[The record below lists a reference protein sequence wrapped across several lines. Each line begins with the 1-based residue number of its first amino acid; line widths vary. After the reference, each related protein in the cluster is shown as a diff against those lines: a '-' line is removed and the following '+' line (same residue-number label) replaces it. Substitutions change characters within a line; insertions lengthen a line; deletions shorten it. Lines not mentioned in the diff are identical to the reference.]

1 MNIRLMSSK
10 IQKQYSQ
17 VDKTRMSNQAK
28 LIVGIDASR
37 NRSGGAKAHLIGL
50 IVNGNPL
57 EHGIHQVHIWAYKSL
72 LDSVP
77 DQPWLV
83 KHNPPALEKSLIYQV
98 LWQLFYLPSEFLQ
111 LGCDI
116 MLNTDAGTMSSVSP
130 SVTMSRDMLS
140 YEPGEI
146 ERYGW
151 SKARLRL
158 ILLSYIQN
166 RSLRR
171 SDGAVFLTKY
181 AAKVIQQSCGNLS
194 RVGFIPHGVGQN
206 FQELTHTMPWPA
218 NGERPI
224 RLLYI
229 SNAAWYKHQWMVIRA
244 VEQLRNEGV
253 DVILKL
259 VGGGRGPAQKMLRHQ
274 MALSDPRGEFVTQ
287 EDFVPQAELPG
298 YLAES
303 DIFVFASSCENMP
316 NTLVEAMAAGLP
328 IACSQ
333 RGPMPEVL
341 EDGGEYFDP
350 EVPASIANALRKL
363 IEDENLRRKL
373 AARAKTLSA
382 RYSWDRC
389 ARETWSFLSETYKHI
404 NC

>member
-1 MNIRLMSSK
+1 MP
-10 IQKQYSQ
+10 
-17 VDKTRMSNQAK
+17 NQTK
-28 LIVGIDASR
+28 LVVGVDASR

-50 IVNGNPL
+50 IARGNPL
-57 EHGIHQVHIWAYKSL
+57 EHGIDQVHLWAYESL

-77 DQPWLV
+77 DQSWLV
-83 KHNPPALEKSLIYQV
+83 KHNPAALEKSLIHQV
-98 LWQLFYLPSEFLQ
+98 IWQVFHLPGEARSV
-111 LGCDI
+111 GCDI

-146 ERYGW
+146 DRYGW

-158 ILLSYIQN
+158 VLLRYIQN

-171 SDGAVFLTKY
+171 SDGAVFLTNY
-181 AAKVIQQSCGNLS
+181 AAKVIQQSCGSLS
-194 RVGFIPHGVGQN
+194 RVRFIPHGVGQN
-206 FQELTHTMPWPA
+206 FQELTHTLPWPA

-244 VEQLRNEGV
+244 VEQLRNNGFNA
-253 DVILKL
+253 ILTL
-259 VGGGRGPAQKMLRHQ
+259 VGGGSGPAQQKLRRQ

-287 EDFVPQAELPG
+287 KEFVPQADLPG
-298 YLAES
+298 YLAEA

-350 EVPASIANALRKL
+350 EDPESIVSALRKL
-363 IEDENLRRKL
+363 IEDSDLRQRL
-373 AARAKTLSA
+373 ALRAKTLA
-382 RYSWDRC
+382 TRYSWERC
-389 ARETWSFLSETYKHI
+389 ARETWSFIAETYKHSLR
-404 NC
+404 

>member
-1 MNIRLMSSK
+1 MTLMMPE
-10 IQKQYSQ
+10 I
-17 VDKTRMSNQAK
+17 SNTAPEG
-28 LIVGIDASR
+28 IVVGVDASR
-37 NRSGGAKAHLIGL
+37 NRSGGAKAHLVGL
-50 IVNGNPL
+50 IAGGNPL
-57 EHGIHQVHIWAYKSL
+57 EHGISQIHLWAYKSL

-83 KHNPPALEKSLIYQV
+83 KHNPPALEKSIFHQV
-98 LWQLFYLPSEFLQ
+98 FWQLFYLPGEFREV
-111 LGCDI
+111 GCDI
-116 MLNTDAGTMSSVSP
+116 MLNTDAGTMASVSP

-140 YEPGEI
+140 FEPGEI

-158 ILLSYIQN
+158 ILLRYIQN

-171 SDGAVFLTKY
+171 TDGAVFLTKH
-181 AAKVIQQSCGNLS
+181 AAKVIQQSCGTLS
-194 RVGFIPHGVGQN
+194 RLRYIPHGVGQN
-206 FQELTHTMPWPA
+206 FQELLHTLPWPA

-253 DVILKL
+253 NVILTL
-259 VGGGRGPAQKMLRHQ
+259 VGGGIGPAQQMLRHQ

-287 EDFVPQAELPG
+287 REFVPQADLPG

-328 IACSQ
+328 IACSR

-341 EDGGEYFDP
+341 GDGGEYFDP
-350 EVPASIANALRKL
+350 EVPESIANAIRRL

-373 AARAKTLSA
+373 AARAKTLST

-389 ARETWSFLSETYKHI
+389 ARETWSFLAETCK
-404 NC
+404 NNNS

>member
-1 MNIRLMSSK
+1 MTLMMPEVSK
-10 IQKQYSQ
+10 TTQGSI
-17 VDKTRMSNQAK
+17 V
-28 LIVGIDASR
+28 VGIDASR

-50 IVNGNPL
+50 IARGNPL
-57 EHGIHQVHIWAYKSL
+57 EHGIHQVHLWAYKSL

-83 KHNPPALEKSLIYQV
+83 KHNPSALEKSLVHQIFWQV
-98 LWQLFYLPSEFLQ
+98 FNLPGEARYV
-111 LGCDI
+111 GCDI
-116 MLNTDAGTMSSVSP
+116 MLNTDAGTMSGFRP

-146 ERYGW
+146 DRYGW

-158 ILLSYIQN
+158 ILLRYVQN

-171 SDGAVFLTKY
+171 SDGAVFLTHH
-181 AAKVIQQSCGNLS
+181 AANVIQQSCGSLS
-194 RVGFIPHGVGQN
+194 RVGLIPHGVGQN
-206 FQELTHTMPWPA
+206 FQELTHTLPWPA

-244 VEQLRNEGV
+244 VEQLRNNGFNA
-253 DVILKL
+253 ILTL
-259 VGGGRGPAQKMLRHQ
+259 VGGGSGSAQQKLRRQ

-287 EDFVPQAELPG
+287 KEFVPQADLPG
-298 YLAES
+298 YLAEA

-341 EDGGEYFDP
+341 EEGGEYFDP
-350 EVPASIANALRKL
+350 EDPESIVSALRKL
-363 IEDENLRRKL
+363 IEDSDLRQRL
-373 AARAKTLSA
+373 ALRAKTLA
-382 RYSWDRC
+382 TRYSWERC
-389 ARETWSFLSETYKHI
+389 ARETWSFIAETYKHSLR
-404 NC
+404 

>member
-1 MNIRLMSSK
+1 MPN
-10 IQKQYSQ
+10 
-17 VDKTRMSNQAK
+17 KTR
-28 LIVGIDASR
+28 LVVGIDASR

-50 IVNGNPL
+50 IARGNPI
-57 EHGIHQVHIWAYKSL
+57 EHGIQQVHLWAYKSL

-83 KHNPPALEKSLIYQV
+83 KHNPSALEKSLIQQV
-98 LWQLFYLPSEFLQ
+98 IWQVFHLPGEAHDV
-111 LGCDI
+111 GCDI
-116 MLNTDAGTMSSVSP
+116 MLNTDAGTMSGVSP

-158 ILLSYIQN
+158 VLLRYIQN

-171 SDGAVFLTKY
+171 SNGAVFLTNH
-181 AAKVIQQSCGNLS
+181 AAKVIQQSCGTLAS
-194 RVGFIPHGVGQN
+194 VAFIPHGVGQN
-206 FQELTHTMPWPA
+206 FQELNHTLPWPA

-244 VEQLRNEGV
+244 VEMVRNEGV
-253 DVILKL
+253 NVILTL
-259 VGGGRGPAQKMLRHQ
+259 VGGGNGPAQQKLRRQ
-274 MALSDPRGEFVTQ
+274 MALSDQRGEFVIQ
-287 EDFVPQAELPG
+287 KEFVPQADLPG
-298 YLAES
+298 YLAEA

-328 IACSQ
+328 IACSR

-350 EVPASIANALRKL
+350 EVPESIASALRKL
-363 IEDENLRRKL
+363 IEDSDLRQKL
-373 AARAKTLSA
+373 ALRAKTLA
-382 RYSWDRC
+382 TRYSWERC
-389 ARETWSFLSETYKHI
+389 ARETWSFIAETYKHSLR
-404 NC
+404 

>member
-1 MNIRLMSSK
+1 MP
-10 IQKQYSQ
+10 
-17 VDKTRMSNQAK
+17 NQAG

-50 IVNGNPL
+50 IANGYPF
-57 EHGIHQVHIWAYKSL
+57 EHGIHQVHLWAYKTL

-77 DQPWLV
+77 DQSWLV
-83 KHNPPALEKSLIYQV
+83 KHNPPALEKSLVYQV
-98 LWQLFYLPSEFLQ
+98 LWQIFYLPSEVREV
-111 LGCDI
+111 GCDI
-116 MLNTDAGTMSSVSP
+116 MLNTDAGTLASVSP

-158 ILLSYIQN
+158 ILLRYIQN

-171 SDGAVFLTKY
+171 SDGAVFLTKH
-181 AAKVIQQSCGNLS
+181 AAKVIQQSCGTLS

-206 FQELTHTMPWPA
+206 FQELTHSLPWPA
-218 NGERPI
+218 NVERPI

-253 DVILKL
+253 DVILTL
-259 VGGGRGPAQKMLRHQ
+259 VGGGSGPAQKMLRHQ
-274 MALSDPRGEFVTQ
+274 MALSDPRGEFIIQ
-287 EDFVPQAELPG
+287 KEFVPQADLPD
-298 YLAES
+298 YLATS

-341 EDGGEYFDP
+341 QDAGEYFDP
-350 EVPASIANALRKL
+350 ELPESIADALRRL

-373 AARAKTLSA
+373 AARAKTLST

-389 ARETWSFLSETYKHI
+389 ARETWSFLAETYKHI
-404 NC
+404 KS

>member
-1 MNIRLMSSK
+1 MNLMTQEISTAISGG
-10 IQKQYSQ
+10 
-17 VDKTRMSNQAK
+17 
-28 LIVGIDASR
+28 IVVGVDASR

-50 IVNGNPL
+50 IARGNPF
-57 EHGIHQVHIWAYKSL
+57 EYGIRQVHLWAYKSL
-72 LDSVP
+72 LDAVP
-77 DQPWLV
+77 DQPWLI
-83 KHNPPALEKSLIYQV
+83 KHNPPALEKSLIQQV
-98 LWQLFYLPSEFLQ
+98 FWQIFQLPTEARDV
-111 LGCDI
+111 GCDI

-158 ILLSYIQN
+158 ILLRYIQN

-171 SDGAVFLTKY
+171 SNGAVFLTHH
-181 AAKVIQQSCGNLS
+181 AANVIQKSCGPLTLIA
-194 RVGFIPHGVGQN
+194 FIPHGVGQN
-206 FQELTHTMPWPA
+206 FQELTHALPWPA

-244 VEQLRNEGV
+244 VEKLRDEGIN
-253 DVILKL
+253 VILTL
-259 VGGGRGPAQKMLRHQ
+259 VGGGSGPAQARLRQQ
-274 MALSDPRGEFVTQ
+274 MATSDPRGEFVTQ
-287 EDFVPQAELPG
+287 REFVPQADLPG
-298 YLAES
+298 YLAEA

-316 NTLVEAMAAGLP
+316 NTLVEAMSAGLP

-341 EDGGEYFDP
+341 EDAGEYFDP
-350 EVPASIANALRKL
+350 EVPESIANALRKL
-363 IEDENLRRKL
+363 IADPDLRQRL
-373 AARAKTLSA
+373 ALRAKTLAA
-382 RYSWDRC
+382 RYSWERC
-389 ARETWSFLSETYKHI
+389 SRETWSFLAETCKHTHP
-404 NC
+404 

>member
-1 MNIRLMSSK
+1 M
-10 IQKQYSQ
+10 
-17 VDKTRMSNQAK
+17 K
-28 LIVGIDASR
+28 LITQEISTAISGGIVVGVDASR

-50 IVNGNPL
+50 IARGNPL
-57 EHGIHQVHIWAYKSL
+57 EHGIRQVHLWAYKSL
-72 LDSVP
+72 LDAVP

-83 KHNPPALEKSLIYQV
+83 KHKPPALEKSLIQQI
-98 LWQLFYLPSEFLQ
+98 LWQIFQLPVEARDV
-111 LGCDI
+111 GCDI

-158 ILLSYIQN
+158 ILLRYIQN

-171 SDGAVFLTKY
+171 ADGAIFLTRY
-181 AAKVIQQSCGNLS
+181 AAEVIQRSCGPVRRIGL
-194 RVGFIPHGVGQN
+194 VPHGVGRS
-206 FQELTHTMPWPA
+206 FQDLRHTLPWPA
-218 NGERPI
+218 KGERPI

-229 SNAAWYKHQWMVIRA
+229 SNAAWYKHQWMVVRA
-244 VEQLRNEGV
+244 VEQLRKQGI
-253 DVILKL
+253 DVTLTL
-259 VGGGRGPAQKMLRHQ
+259 VGGGSGPSQDRLRAQ
-274 MALSDPRGEFVTQ
+274 MARSDPRGEFVTQ
-287 EDFVPQAELPG
+287 KEFVPQSDLPG
-298 YLAES
+298 YLADA

-328 IACSQ
+328 IACSR

-350 EVPASIANALRKL
+350 EIPESIVTALCKL
-363 IEDENLRRKL
+363 IDDEGLRQRL
-373 AARAKTLSA
+373 ASRAKTLAA
-382 RYSWDRC
+382 RYSWERC
-389 ARETWSFLSETYKHI
+389 ARETWSFLVETHQ
-404 NC
+404 NVHRSMR